1 MAPMKTYALILILW
15 VGWNYN
21 GEAESKSVR
30 LAADVNLQYDAK
42 ILMRVPPN
50 LRGKRLQIQLSKL
63 TAEKP
68 PEVLFELSLRC
79 VSTKTTHHLGYIN
92 FFNAVGKLGREPTFT
107 FDLPDLA
114 RTSCPLADL
123 YLAIEPQG
131 VVAPDSFPHVKYV
144 KLLADSDVT
153 SAPRD

>member
-1 MAPMKTYALILILW
+1 MKMYGLMLMLAFGLNCK
-15 VGWNYN
+15 GSSD
-21 GEAESKSVR
+21 SKPGRIAGDLSLQSDVKISMHVPR
-30 LAADVNLQYDAK
+30 SLAGKKL
-42 ILMRVPPN
+42 RV
-50 LRGKRLQIQLSKL
+50 QIGGLS
-63 TAEKP
+63 AEKP

-144 KLLADSDVT
+144 NLLADSDVT